1 MKKLAIRA
9 LFTGTA
15 AGAALM
21 LGATAAL
28 AATLTV
34 TVTHANASGL
44 VTSTS
49 GTTILKDTRNNDTL
63 TCTSS
68 TGTGVVKNQVTR
80 GTPPVK
86 VGTITKTTFTNCT
99 GPLGIKFAVK
109 QNGTWNIVATKA
121 TSGGVTAGGVTNVSA
136 SLSGSVCTAT
146 VAGSVQG
153 TVTNPSGTKKPLLK
167 FSPTAPNP
175 NKFVLK
181 IKTASC
187 LGVLRA
193 GDIVQYTGSYTITNP
208 THLTVSAH

>member
-1 MKKLAIRA
+1 MKKLAVKA

-34 TVTHANASGL
+34 SVTHANANGS
-44 VTSTS
+44 VSSKS
-49 GTTILKDTRNNDTL
+49 GTTILKDTRNHDTL
-63 TCTSS
+63 TCSSS
-68 TGTGVVKNQVTR
+68 TGIGIVKNQTTR

-99 GPLGIKFAVK
+99 GPLGIRFTVK
-109 QNGTWNIVATKA
+109 QIGTWNIVATKA
-121 TSGGVTAGGVTNVSA
+121 TSRGVTAGGVTNVSA
-136 SLSGSVCTAT
+136 SLSGSVCRAT

-153 TVTNPSGTKKPLLK
+153 TVTNPSGTRKPLLK
-167 FSPTAPNP
+167 FIPTAPNP
-175 NKFVLK
+175 NRFVLK

-193 GDIVQYTGSYTITNP
+193 GDTVQFTATYTVLSP
-208 THLTVSAH
+208 AHLTVNAH